1 MKETDEEEVEFEE
14 PAPEDF
20 LFDEEETVDEK
31 DKKRRK
37 TVLFRVIGLIVAVVL
52 ILQVGNIWFNILS
65 EESRELTETS
75 EELSQQEDVS
85 IYKEAVVAIQGNG
98 GRGTGFS
105 ISDNGYILTNHHVV
119 SQRQPLT
126 VSFPNGDYF
135 TAEIVESMEEPDLA
149 LLKVDGEDLPFL
161 TLRSSDAKE
170 NEDIYVI
177 GNPRLQTQIVNEGQ
191 ILNNEN
197 PFQRMRIS
205 NKILPGHSGSPV
217 IAQNGEVVG
226 VVYARSLGTEE
237 GYGLA
242 IPVGQVYDYFPS
254 LQELLDE

>member
-1 MKETDEEEVEFEE
+1 MKERDEEEVEFEE

-20 LFDEEETVDEK
+20 LFDEEETSDEK
-31 DKKRRK
+31 NKKRRK

-52 ILQVGNIWFNILS
+52 ILQVANIWFNILS
-65 EESRELTETS
+65 EESRELSETS

-105 ISDNGYILTNHHVV
+105 ISDDGYILTNHHVV
-119 SQRQPLT
+119 FKKEPLT
-126 VSFPNGDYF
+126 VSFPNGEYF
-135 TAEIVESMEEPDLA
+135 TAEIIESLEEPDLA

-161 TLRSSDAKE
+161 TLRQSDAKK

-177 GNPRLQTQIVNEGQ
+177 GNPRLQTQIVNAGQ
-191 ILNNEN
+191 ILNNEH
-197 PFQRMRIS
+197 PFQRLKIS

-217 IAQNGEVVG
+217 IAENGEVVG

-242 IPVGQVYDYFPS
+242 IPVEQVYNYFPRVS
-254 LQELLDE
+254 EVLGK